1 MAPSPRVSPAF
12 HLPLLK
18 KPSSSC
24 LSYGPLPQSIKL
36 TLHALV
42 EVKPIA
48 REDAA
53 LHIVAFRIPVIHI
66 RRSQV
71 PTILGVLYEAAT
83 QRKMILP

>member
-1 MAPSPRVSPAF
+1 MG
-12 HLPLLK
+12 LCK
-18 KPSSSC
+18 
-24 LSYGPLPQSIKL
+24 SIKL

-42 EVKPIA
+42 GVKPIA

-53 LHIVAFRIPVIHI
+53 LHIVAFRIPVIHV

-83 QRKMILP
+83 QRQNDPIVEKPFVVASYVR